1 MAVTSPTSASPGLS
15 LLEWDEAAVQSW
27 MIHISLGQYEDLI
40 YDQGITGDV
49 LSAMDHISLQDL
61 GMTSVG
67 HRLNLLR
74 AVWELKRTQGII
86 IGDDDWRP
94 QDAVSEGMSQ
104 VQPSSIDRLWDLILE
119 QHERL
124 VQLERSV
131 SGLLNT
137 LEENGIAVPL
147 PTTAERGVMSGNAG
161 SEQQDG
167 RVDGGQWKNSNGR
180 SSNVEDGELGLS
192 KTRKRPSQLYPS
204 SLTSSLDSTAP
215 GSSESSTVQG
225 SYTPTAA
232 SGASYL
238 LDSPIGRANKNSD
251 KAHPAVAK
259 PINIQPPPFTRLL
272 SGSSNSS
279 ASGAVSTPPSGAL
292 SLGLASA
299 KSSSQSMPPSS
310 SSMLSVN
317 PAPTTTHTSAVS
329 STSHS
334 PSERDRSRAK
344 DAAHSAA
351 KSFRVTLEDPCWRV
365 LPAALKKYKI
375 NDDWKLYA
383 LFICYGNTERCLSY
397 DEKPLMLFQRLKE
410 SGQRPVFMLRH
421 IRDIRSPIAVAQQ
434 KQAVKL
440 GLPANTTTNVLPKI
454 KLSTDTSIS
463 PTKANGNTLFPAR
476 SSDDSQTPN
485 GGTFPEL
492 PSPGLREG
500 DGSRSAGVAG
510 TLIDREGKVTNVTY
524 AVAIYPYIA
533 DRQDEFDVAV
543 GATFLILSKTTKGWY
558 IVQKDPVGLG
568 NIVPDQ
574 SKSGWVPAGCLLEI
588 SSPIA
593 AITPC
598 SGEFPGLSPLP
609 ATAIM
614 SSSYLGVV
622 LMDYEA
628 KASDELTL
636 KEGEKVKVYKKYCH
650 WSYTIKQDSGDRGW
664 VPGWFIGK
672 LGGSGTDSQP
682 ASATTLTGSAT
693 LAVGDSMGARDGEE
707 ENAAAGS

>member
-1 MAVTSPTSASPGLS
+1 M
-15 LLEWDEAAVQSW
+15 
-27 MIHISLGQYEDLI
+27 
-40 YDQGITGDV
+40 
-49 LSAMDHISLQDL
+49 
-61 GMTSVG
+61 
-67 HRLNLLR
+67 
-74 AVWELKRTQGII
+74 
-86 IGDDDWRP
+86 
-94 QDAVSEGMSQ
+94 
-104 VQPSSIDRLWDLILE
+104 
-119 QHERL
+119 
-124 VQLERSV
+124 

-180 SSNVEDGELGLS
+180 SSNVEDGELVRLPDSPPRNDLTDMQGLS

-383 LFICYGNTERCLSY
+383 LFICYGNT
-397 DEKPLMLFQRLKE
+397 
-410 SGQRPVFMLRH
+410 
-421 IRDIRSPIAVAQQ
+421 
-434 KQAVKL
+434 
-440 GLPANTTTNVLPKI
+440 
-454 KLSTDTSIS
+454 
-463 PTKANGNTLFPAR
+463 
-476 SSDDSQTPN
+476 
-485 GGTFPEL
+485 GTWCRAL
-492 PSPGLREG
+492 
-500 DGSRSAGVAG
+500 
-510 TLIDREGKVTNVTY
+510 
-524 AVAIYPYIA
+524 
-533 DRQDEFDVAV
+533 
-543 GATFLILSKTTKGWY
+543 
-558 IVQKDPVGLG
+558 
-568 NIVPDQ
+568 
-574 SKSGWVPAGCLLEI
+574 
-588 SSPIA
+588 
-593 AITPC
+593 
-598 SGEFPGLSPLP
+598 
-609 ATAIM
+609 
-614 SSSYLGVV
+614 
-622 LMDYEA
+622 
-628 KASDELTL
+628 
-636 KEGEKVKVYKKYCH
+636 
-650 WSYTIKQDSGDRGW
+650 
-664 VPGWFIGK
+664 
-672 LGGSGTDSQP
+672 
-682 ASATTLTGSAT
+682 
-693 LAVGDSMGARDGEE
+693 
-707 ENAAAGS
+707 